1 MTTDKARRVPA
12 EWAPHDGLWIGFPSR
27 AAVWGRNLDGAQHEV
42 AALVRSLATYG
53 GEHVY
58 LAVGDRTARERALS
72 LLADVAHVEI
82 PPFDVGDVWLR
93 DTGPIFRA
101 DGSAAAFAFNGWGEQ
116 FEHADDLHVARS
128 IAGHAGA
135 RLDAHRFVLEGGML
149 DFDGEGTAL
158 ATRQCVLNPNR
169 GRRWTERD
177 AEAALR
183 DALGVE
189 AVLWLDRGLEH
200 DHTHGHIDNVAR
212 FAGPATVLVSI
223 GTAGEDGD
231 AALYDAIADT
241 LTGKVD
247 ARGRAMKVIRVASPG
262 PVVGEDGAPLAAS
275 HLNFIIANRAV
286 LVPVYGTPSQALALE
301 QLQAAFPGRTVIG
314 LPANRLLSE
323 GGSFHCISQQQPALG
338 GHGDAV
344 LREQDLC

>member
-1 MTTDKARRVPA
+1 MTADHARHIPA
-12 EWAPHDGLWIGFPSR
+12 EWTPHDGIWIGFPSR
-27 AAVWGRNLDGAQHEV
+27 AAVWGHNLDGAQHEV
-42 AALVRSLATYG
+42 AALVRSLATDG

-58 LAVGDRTARERALS
+58 LAVGNQQARDRALS
-72 LLADVAHVEI
+72 LLANVAHVEI

-116 FEHADDLHVARS
+116 FGYVDDLHVARS
-128 IAGHAGA
+128 IAAHARA
-135 RLDAHRFVLEGGML
+135 RLDEHRFVLEGGML
-149 DFDGEGTAL
+149 DFDGDGTAL

-169 GRRWTERD
+169 GRRWSEGD

-183 DALGVE
+183 ASLGVE
-189 AVLWLDRGLEH
+189 TLLWLDRGLEY

-212 FAGPATVLVSI
+212 FAGTATVLVSV

-241 LTGKVD
+241 LTGRVD
-247 ARGRAMKVIRVASPG
+247 ARGRPIKVIRIASPG
-262 PVVGEDGAPLAAS
+262 RVLAEDGAPLAAS

-286 LVPVYGTPSQALALE
+286 LVPVYGTASQGLALE
-301 QLQAAFPGRTVIG
+301 QLQAAFPDRAVIG
-314 LPANRLLSE
+314 LAANTLLTE
-323 GGSFHCISQQQPALG
+323 GGSFHCISQQQPAVRPG
-338 GHGDAV
+338 GGSHIPS
-344 LREQDLC
+344 